1 MNDISILIADDDTS
15 VRVQLR
21 AFFEEYYCEVYTA
34 ASRQEVFAYLNEYTI
49 NVLVLDYIFPESDG
63 LTILEEVKKLHP
75 QVEVIFITGE
85 GNNST
90 VVQAMEL
97 GAFDF
102 FHKPINGIELKN
114 TIQRTTKYLEITERK
129 NALTKSLTLLLQ
141 DLEKDIGKIVAES
154 SKMKQVLK
162 LAAKAAEHDF
172 ASVLIQGPT
181 GSGKELVAK
190 LVHFHSNR
198 RSNIFYPVNCSAIAE
213 PLMESELFGYA
224 KGAFTGADRE
234 KPGIF
239 EYADGGTVFLDEI
252 GDMPLELQAKLLR
265 VLENGTLRQIG
276 SRQTIRVNIRI
287 VAASN
292 RDLAEMVEG
301 GEFRQDLYHRI
312 NTLHLFIPPLSERR
326 EDIPPLID
334 YFLETLAFT
343 TKTHTKRLSAEA
355 RNRLQKY
362 DYPGNIRELRNI
374 IERGI
379 IISESDI
386 IGVDDLYIPGNGSDS
401 ASNTENHIGHSLF
414 QTHSQL
420 HGKLNFSIL
429 DHIEKEILTTA
440 LNRSN
445 NNRTRAAELTGVS
458 RQAFTRKLKKHKML

>member
-1 MNDISILIADDDTS
+1 MDDISILIADDDS
-15 VRVQLR
+15 SIRVQLR
-21 AFFEEYYCEVYTA
+21 AFFEEYFCEVYTA
-34 ASRQEVFAYLNEYTI
+34 ASGQEVFAFLNEYTI

-63 LTILEEVKKLHP
+63 LTILGEVKKLHP

-90 VVQAMEL
+90 VVKAMEL
-97 GAFDF
+97 GALDF

-114 TIQRTTKYLEITERK
+114 TIQRTTKYLEIAERK
-129 NALTKSLTLLLQ
+129 NALTKNLALLLQ

-154 SKMKQVLK
+154 LKMKQVLK

-190 LVHFHSNR
+190 LIHFHSNR
-198 RSNIFYPVNCSAIAE
+198 RNNIIYPINCSAIAK

-265 VLENGTLRQIG
+265 VLEDGTLRQIG
-276 SRQTIRVNIRI
+276 SRKTIRVNIRI
-287 VAASN
+287 IAASN

-312 NTLHLFIPPLSERR
+312 NTLHLFIPPLNERR

-343 TKTHTKRLSAEA
+343 TKTHTKRLSTEA
-355 RNRLQKY
+355 RNRLLKY

-386 IGVDDLYIPGNGSDS
+386 ISSENLYINGNGSDS
-401 ASNTENHIGHSLF
+401 VSNTENHIGHNLF
-414 QTHSQL
+414 KTRSQL
-420 HGKLNFSIL
+420 HGELNFSIL

>member
-1 MNDISILIADDDTS
+1 MYDLSILIADDDS
-15 VRVQLR
+15 SIRIQLQT
-21 AFFEEYYCEVYTA
+21 FFQEYYCEVYTA
-34 ASRQEVFAYLNEYTI
+34 ASKQEVFAFLNEYTI

-63 LTILEEVKKLHP
+63 LTILREVKKLHP
-75 QVEVIFITGE
+75 QIEVIFITGQ

-90 VVQAMEL
+90 VVKAMEL

-114 TIQRTTKYLEITERK
+114 TIQRTAKYLEIIERK
-129 NALTKSLTLLLQ
+129 NSLTKNLTLLLQ
-141 DLEKDIGKIVAES
+141 DLEKDTGKIVAES

-162 LAAKAAEHDF
+162 LAAKAAEHEYT
-172 ASVLIQGPT
+172 SVLIQGPT

-190 LVHFHSNR
+190 LVHFHSKR
-198 RSNIFYPVNCSAIAE
+198 RNNVFYPVNCSAIAE
-213 PLMESELFGYA
+213 PLMESELFGFA
-224 KGAFTGADRE
+224 KGAFTGAERE

-239 EYADGGTVFLDEI
+239 EYADDGTVFLDEI
-252 GDMPLELQAKLLR
+252 GDMPLGLQAKLLR
-265 VLENGTLRQIG
+265 VLEDGTFRKVG
-276 SRQTIRVNIRI
+276 SRKLIRVNIRI

-292 RDLAEMVEG
+292 RDLAELVER

-312 NTLHLFIPPLSERR
+312 NTFHLFIPPLNKRR

-343 TKTHTKRLSAEA
+343 TKTHSKALTTEA
-355 RNRLQKY
+355 RNRLLKY
-362 DYPGNIRELRNI
+362 NYQGNIRELRNI

-379 IISESDI
+379 IISESDS
-386 IGVDDLYIPGNGSDS
+386 IGSEDLFIAGDGTGSV
-401 ASNTENHIGHSLF
+401 SNTAHHIGQDLF

-420 HGKLNFSIL
+420 HRELNFSIL

-445 NNRTRAAELTGVS
+445 HNRTRAAELTGVS
-458 RQAFTRKLKKHKML
+458 RQAFTRKLKKHQML